1 MTHPSSS
8 SDLNLER
15 IQAVIAAI
23 APIAPRDQEC
33 DVPAGLDELALDV
46 IKTTGLTLAE
56 FVELEERPEQ
66 FSGEE
71 NKGWHIIIRN
81 VLEKYWVPLTEALVA
96 PFVYRGDRQ
105 VIYRGSR
112 EFQLM
117 VSNVMA
123 MERSN
128 GSLTADATREEMDEV
143 LWRWL
148 ERVVTRIMEEAEW
161 YVDAGS
167 SNFSGLY
174 DECRRSVRAQ
184 ARSSDAHR

>member
-1 MTHPSSS
+1 M
-8 SDLNLER
+8 L
-15 IQAVIAAI
+15 
-23 APIAPRDQEC
+23 
-33 DVPAGLDELALDV
+33 G
-46 IKTTGLTLAE
+46 
-56 FVELEERPEQ
+56 
-66 FSGEE
+66 
-71 NKGWHIIIRN
+71 
-81 VLEKYWVPLTEALVA
+81 KYWAPLTEALVA
-96 PFVYRGDRQ
+96 PFAYCGDRQ

-128 GSLTADATREEMDEV
+128 GSLTADATREEIDEV

-167 SNFSGLY
+167 SNFSCLY
-174 DECRRSVRAQ
+174 DECKRSVRREREQ
-184 ARSSDAHR
+184 ERISDVHRSAPA

>member
-1 MTHPSSS
+1 
-8 SDLNLER
+8 
-15 IQAVIAAI
+15 VIAAI
-23 APIAPRDQEC
+23 APTAPPDQEC

-56 FVELEERPEQ
+56 FTELEERPEQ
-66 FSGEE
+66 FGGAE
-71 NKGWHIIIRN
+71 NTGWHIIIRN
-81 VLEKYWVPLTEALVA
+81 VLGKYWVPLTEALVA
-96 PFVYRGDRQ
+96 PFAYCGDCQ

-128 GSLTADATREEMDEV
+128 GSLTADVTREEMDAV

-148 ERVVTRIMEEAEW
+148 ERVMTRIMEEAEW

-174 DECRRSVRAQ
+174 DECKRSVRREHAQ
-184 ARSSDAHR
+184 VRTSDAHRSTPA

>member
-1 MTHPSSS
+1 
-8 SDLNLER
+8 
-15 IQAVIAAI
+15 VIAAI
-23 APIAPRDQEC
+23 APTAPRDQEW

-66 FSGEE
+66 FGGAE
-71 NKGWHIIIRN
+71 NTGWHIIIRN
-81 VLEKYWVPLTEALVA
+81 VLGTYWAPLTEALIA
-96 PFVYRGDRQ
+96 PFAYRGDHQ

-117 VSNVMA
+117 VSHVMA

-128 GSLTADATREEMDEV
+128 GSLTADATREDMDEV

-148 ERVVTRIMEEAEW
+148 ERVVTRIMDEAEW
-161 YVDAGS
+161 YVDAAS

-174 DECRRSVRAQ
+174 DECRRSVRRERAQ
-184 ARSSDAHR
+184 AWPSDAHRSKPA

>member
-1 MTHPSSS
+1 M
-8 SDLNLER
+8 ER

-23 APIAPRDQEC
+23 APTAPRDQEC

-66 FSGEE
+66 FGGEE
-71 NKGWHIIIRN
+71 NKGWHMIMRN
-81 VLEKYWVPLTEALVA
+81 VLGKYWVPLTEALVA
-96 PFVYRGDRQ
+96 PFAYHGDRQ
-105 VIYRGSR
+105 VMYRGSR

-128 GSLTADATREEMDEV
+128 GSLTADATREEIDEV

-174 DECRRSVRAQ
+174 DECKRSVRREREQ
-184 ARSSDAHR
+184 ARTSDDHRSAPA

>member
-1 MTHPSSS
+1 
-8 SDLNLER
+8 
-15 IQAVIAAI
+15 VIAAI
-23 APIAPRDQEC
+23 TPTAPRDQEC

-56 FVELEERPEQ
+56 FTELEEQPAQ
-66 FSGEE
+66 FGGEE
-71 NKGWHIIIRN
+71 NMGWHIIMRN
-81 VLEKYWVPLTEALVA
+81 VLGKYWVPLTEALVA
-96 PFVYRGDRQ
+96 PFAYSGDRQ

-117 VSNVMA
+117 VSNLMA
-123 MERSN
+123 MECSN
-128 GSLTADATREEMDEV
+128 GSLTTDATRAEMDEV

-148 ERVVTRIMEEAEW
+148 ERVVARIMEETEW

-174 DECRRSVRAQ
+174 DECKRSVRREREQ
-184 ARSSDAHR
+184 ERSSDAHRSAPT